1 MFMLKTRKKNQ
12 SAGVKKIL
20 LADMFFFLNV
30 ILLLKYVSGFKG
42 VMNWLFKF

>member
-1 MFMLKTRKKNQ
+1 MLKTRKK
-12 SAGVKKIL
+12 KISQL
-20 LADMFFFLNV
+20 GSKRYYWQICFFFLNV